1 MKIQFQDSTGS
12 AAKEDNPFSFRH
24 FLSRSQN
31 VHPHSNSQPEMQNRM
46 LDEEFE
52 ANRVGGARP
61 KTTKTRANNAR
72 HSRIDSLD
80 LKSPCLPDFVQD
92 HVRVEHDLTSA
103 INHSDNGFQNR
114 VAPDHGLFSSHEA
127 ENPLDL
133 PRSHSPIHAAG

>member
-1 MKIQFQDSTGS
+1 
-12 AAKEDNPFSFRH
+12 
-24 FLSRSQN
+24 
-31 VHPHSNSQPEMQNRM
+31 MQNRM

-61 KTTKTRANNAR
+61 KTTKTRANTTR

-92 HVRVEHDLTSA
+92 HVRVEHDLTSV
-103 INHSDNGFQNR
+103 NHSDNGFQNR
-114 VAPDHGLFSSHEA
+114 VPPENGLFSSHEA

-133 PRSHSPIHAAG
+133 PRSHSPIHAAGKNNLC